1 MPVRIPWDQYEAT
14 LLLAY
19 CIDVEEKKIS
29 RKEAVTAVSQKLRDR
44 AVFRGYEI
52 DDVFRNENGISMQM
66 SSMRNCFL
74 GNEKGLTIS
83 KLFRDVVKL
92 YKENR
97 VEFQRILQE
106 EPTEMTTSNWQG
118 FLSWLKENYSDKEQ
132 ATISALSMVNIFARR
147 SKLIDK
153 SIRDI
158 EEPEK
163 IKMLKEAANN
173 PRLMNLH
180 SKKSAR
186 AACHALE
193 IYIEYLNSKA
203 NRSRDKKSAPELI
216 VNQGTDRDAC
226 VVDFNASVSYA
237 HTKPISCTYKGN
249 PVPGTGWNALF
260 INVVRLI
267 YQDCKETF
275 PVGKSLSASTRI
287 DIGPVENMINPKEIA
302 DGIYLECNVS
312 ATGIVN
318 KLQSIMNYCG
328 LDYDCLV
335 IQYRRNDKSIA
346 SQKIATKKTETT
358 EKQKRWAPSY
368 SAQIE
373 KLISNYYKYGFRMG
387 SPIELIRFR
396 NYAEAADLNLPASDE
411 ELEKEISAVGT
422 VIDGKVFVLASST
435 VDYLKK
441 QLAEIFESGY
451 SVIFLEVFYDKNI
464 DFMEENHIA
473 SPDMLKD
480 ILKRTCQEYYYG
492 QNIITAGEKKTEV
505 TAIMDDIYRLCEG
518 DGIIVCSDIVE
529 QLVYVPEEKILW
541 TLSYC
546 DGVVR
551 IGEGK
556 YFNLNHFI
564 VNESDAAAIKEYVK
578 TECDRNGY
586 ASISDIP
593 MGNIP
598 EENYEL
604 NQQALYSA
612 IYTLLLKNEYSL
624 NGKIL
629 TRENAQIDIVFLL
642 KTFCQDLSECTVAE
656 VTERMKELTGTTNKQ
671 YSMVALFDTMIRVDD
686 EHFISED
693 QIEFDVETIDNL
705 LSEYVGERFSPIRS
719 IPTFALFPLCGTNWN
734 YYLLESYCYRFSR
747 KYHLSVINYNDK
759 NAGIIVSRSL
769 TMNYNDMLSEAA
781 ANADIELTEE
791 AVGKYFFD
799 LGYTA
804 RRKYASLPDII
815 AKAIIIREE
824 S

>member
-1 MPVRIPWDQYEAT
+1 
-14 LLLAY
+14 
-19 CIDVEEKKIS
+19 
-29 RKEAVTAVSQKLRDR
+29 
-44 AVFRGYEI
+44 
-52 DDVFRNENGISMQM
+52 
-66 SSMRNCFL
+66 
-74 GNEKGLTIS
+74 
-83 KLFRDVVKL
+83 
-92 YKENR
+92 
-97 VEFQRILQE
+97 
-106 EPTEMTTSNWQG
+106 
-118 FLSWLKENYSDKEQ
+118 
-132 ATISALSMVNIFARR
+132 
-147 SKLIDK
+147 
-153 SIRDI
+153 
-158 EEPEK
+158 
-163 IKMLKEAANN
+163 
-173 PRLMNLH
+173 MNLH

-186 AACHALE
+186 AAYHALK

-203 NRSRDKKSAPELI
+203 IRIQEKSAPELI
-216 VNQGTDRDAC
+216 ANPGTDRDAC

-249 PVPGTGWNALF
+249 PVSGTAWNALF

-267 YQDCKETF
+267 WQDCKETF
-275 PVGKSLSASTRI
+275 PVGKSLSASARI
-287 DIGPVENMINPKEIA
+287 DIGPVEDMINPKEIA
-302 DGIYLECNVS
+302 DGVYLECNVS

-346 SQKIATKKTETT
+346 SQKPATKKTETA
-358 EKQKRWAPSY
+358 EKQKQWAPSY

-373 KLISNYYKYGFRMG
+373 KLISTHYKYGFRMG

-396 NYAEAADLNLPASDE
+396 NYAEAADLNLPTSDA
-411 ELEKEISAVGT
+411 ELEKEISAAGT

-451 SVIFLEVFYDKNI
+451 SVIFLKAFYDKNI

-480 ILKRTCQEYYYG
+480 ILKRICPDNYYG
-492 QNIITAGEKKTEV
+492 QNIVTAGEKKTEV
-505 TAIMDDIYRLCEG
+505 AAIMDDIYRLCEG
-518 DGIIVCSDIVE
+518 DSIIVCSDIVK
-529 QLVYVPEEKILW
+529 QLVYVPEGKILR
-541 TLSYC
+541 TLSCC
-546 DGVVR
+546 DEVVR
-551 IGEGK
+551 IGKGK
-556 YFNLNHFI
+556 YFNLDHFI

-578 TECDRNGY
+578 SECDRNGY

-604 NQQALYSA
+604 NQPALYSA
-612 IYTLLLKNEYSL
+612 IYTLLLKNEYGL

-629 TRENAQIDIVFLL
+629 TRENAQIDIVSLL
-642 KTFCQDLSECTVAE
+642 KAFCQDLSECTVAE

-693 QIEFDVETIDNL
+693 QIKFDVETIDNL
-705 LSEYVGERFSPIRS
+705 LSEHVGERFSPIRS
-719 IPTFALFPLCGTNWN
+719 IPTFALFPLCGANWN

-815 AKAIIIREE
+815 AKAITIGKE